1 MTKNHTLQTDRKYVM
16 DIFSEKAFYNIPE
29 YQRPYVWKEEQI
41 EVFLNDISTA
51 MKQDMEKEY
60 FLGCMIWNTKKVV
73 DESNNSYD
81 CQDILDGQQ
90 RFITMYILQGV
101 LRDLSDDPEFKETV
115 NKCLKQ
121 KENKFRRIPSR
132 NRIIFEIREDATFL
146 EEYLLKDESTLKEN
160 ELKDIIADSEK
171 SVSIRNIANG
181 ILIMHKWWERK
192 KREISGVGEDEFQTF
207 LVDFYTYLSTKVMVL
222 YLATPD
228 NLDDAY
234 NLFTVLN
241 SRGMQLQNGDILRAQ
256 NLRVIES
263 EKLRREYAKKWS
275 EYENKID
282 EPFNSFDEFLMTFI
296 YIRMKYRSDEN
307 ASIIKAFEFL
317 YKRGKD
323 KGGFAKGIEAVDLI
337 GRYANHFDAIS
348 NSTVKTPSSGNFFSN
363 LNFIL
368 STTFGNQHLSIMMHY
383 RECFGD
389 YKIDDLL
396 VKVDNLLSS
405 TWLMGKRMSQT
416 RIFMILRRIDFHSN
430 KIIDEG
436 VSRDSAAQSFLND
449 PVLTYSFIDESSSA
463 KPIDITEFYKTL
475 DNEIWGS
482 FAGTKI
488 NKTRYLLLKLDLLR
502 ISIYDNLQFN
512 KTRSSVEH
520 IMPRKISF
528 PDWDID
534 KDEHF
539 DWVHR
544 LGNIV
549 LIDKRKNSS
558 LSNLKYDVKV
568 EKYKKD
574 IEARAN
580 TNYVFM
586 TYNNQWNINTI
597 KDNHDRVLKILK
609 RYYEENSIEAINK
622 IKNMVHP
629 SIT

>member
-1 MTKNHTLQTDRKYVM
+1 MNNSALQTDRKYVM

-29 YQRPYVWKEEQI
+29 YQRPYVWQEDQI
-41 EVFLNDISTA
+41 EDFLNDVANA

-73 DESNNSYD
+73 DENNNSYE

-90 RFITMYILQGV
+90 RFITMYLLQAV
-101 LRDLSDDPEFKETV
+101 LRDLSSDSEFKETV

-132 NRIIFEIREDATFL
+132 NRIIFEIREDADFL
-146 EEYLLKDESTLKEN
+146 EDFVLESNGTLKIDDLKDAC
-160 ELKDIIADSEK
+160 KDTKK
-171 SVSIRNIANG
+171 SVSVRNIANG
-181 ILIMHKWWERK
+181 ILIMNKWWEEKRK
-192 KREISGVGEDEFQTF
+192 DFLTLREKHTFQQF
-207 LVDFYTYLSTKVMVL
+207 LVDFYTYLSTKVLVL

-241 SRGMQLQNGDILRAQ
+241 SRGLQLQNGDILRAQ

-263 EKLRREYAKKWS
+263 EKLRKEYAIKWS
-275 EYENKID
+275 KYEDKID
-282 EPFNSFDEFLMTFI
+282 EPFNSFDDFLWTFI
-296 YIRMKYRSDEN
+296 FIRMKYRSDDN
-307 ASIIKAFEFL
+307 GSIIRAFEFL
-317 YKRGKD
+317 YKRSKD
-323 KGGFAKGIEAVDLI
+323 KGGFDKGIETIDCI
-337 GRYANHFDAIS
+337 GRYANHFEAIS
-348 NSTVKTPSSGNFFSN
+348 NALVKTPNTGNFFSN

-368 STTFGNQHLSIMMHY
+368 TSTFGNQHLSVLMHY

-389 YKIDDLL
+389 YRIDDLL
-396 VKVDNLLSS
+396 VKIDNLLSS

-430 KIIDEG
+430 KISAHGI
-436 VSRDSAAQSFLND
+436 SRDLAAQN
-449 PVLTYSFIDESSSA
+449 FIDDSVLKYDFVDEKSSA
-463 KPIDITEFYKTL
+463 KPIDIEDFFRTL
-475 DNEIWGS
+475 DEEIWGS

-502 ISIYDNLQFN
+502 ISMYDNLQFN

-528 PDWDID
+528 PDWNID
-534 KDEHF
+534 KEDHF
-539 DWVHR
+539 EWIHR

-549 LIDKRKNSS
+549 LVDKRKNSS
-558 LSNLKYDVKV
+558 LSNLPYEDKLK
-568 EKYKKD
+568 KYKKD

-580 TNYVFM
+580 TNFVFM
-586 TYNNQWNINTI
+586 NYTEKWDIYTI
-597 KDNHDRVLKILK
+597 RANHERVLNILK
-609 RYYEENSIEAINK
+609 EYYKENSIEALTK
-622 IKNMVHP
+622 VKNL
-629 SIT
+629 TF